1 MKTPRRALGS
11 LLPSPAIL
19 VGAIGSL
26 SKHIDY
32 AAAKHGDFD
41 AAMRLAA
48 DTVTDELIDLLR
60 PLQADA
66 VLGVLGQ
73 EAFGPNA
80 IPTAA
85 AAHIAKHL
93 NIALAH
99 GVVKLSGAIRT
110 DLDGLERVLSRPT
123 FIGKVT
129 QGARYILLD
138 DTLTQGGTVAALAE
152 HLDKQGADVAA
163 VVALAGKQY
172 SCLLVPTQVTLERL
186 RSQLGDM
193 EDAFL
198 QATSRQ
204 FDDLTESEARY
215 LANFK
220 PSSEVRQ
227 RIATALEQR
236 MGEKSGSSTGH

>member
-1 MKTPRRALGS
+1 MKTPRRGLDS

-19 VGAIGSL
+19 AGAIGSL
-26 SKHIDY
+26 SKHMDY
-32 AAAKHGDFD
+32 SAAKHGDFD

-48 DTVTDELIDLLR
+48 DTVTEELINRLR
-60 PLQADA
+60 PLRAHA
-66 VLGVLGQ
+66 VLGVLGE

-99 GVVKLSGAIRT
+99 GVVKHSGPIRT
-110 DLDGLERVLSRPT
+110 SLGGLGRVFSRPT
-123 FIGKVT
+123 FIGNVKH
-129 QGARYILLD
+129 GARYILLD
-138 DTLTQGGTVAALAE
+138 DTLSQGGTIAALAE
-152 HLDKQGADVAA
+152 HLNKQGAEVVA

-172 SCLLVPTQVTLERL
+172 SSFLAPMQVTLERL
-186 RSQLGDM
+186 RTQLGDA
-193 EDAFL
+193 EDAF
-198 QATSRQ
+198 QHATGRR

-215 LANFK
+215 LANYK
-220 PSSEVRQ
+220 PGSEVRQ

-236 MGEKSGSSTGH
+236 LGGKSGSSTGS